1 MRGKPLRQRLSIE
14 RVLAKLR
21 QVALPPVEFTLLVRR
36 QLVVELSIVSGNTE
50 LLDQTEHGEQFRVI
64 KQNFGED
71 FVVK

>member
-21 QVALPPVEFTLLVRR
+21 QVAFPPVEFMLLARR
-36 QLVVELSIVSGNTE
+36 RLVVELSIVAGNAE